1 MEFNLGEGGAMS
13 IIYFFIVLCVS
24 WAFFTLMYHTCRQGQ
39 DSQPMR
45 KSISIAPAIYVAFLM
60 VPVYWLLVMS
70 LKSGGEIRDS
80 FIPFPRSP
88 TLENFQFIFSDS
100 DLYFG
105 YVNAVTYVL
114 INVAISVTVAV
125 PAAYAF
131 SRYRFFGKRVLFFGF
146 LVFRMMA
153 PAILLVPFV
162 QIFSELNLIDTYIAV
177 AVAHCFFNVPVAVW
191 ILEGFISGIPREI
204 DESAKIDG
212 YSLLRF
218 FRKILLPQIAPGI
231 AVTAFFCFMFSWVET
246 LLANGLTVVHA
257 KPINGI
263 MSRWANAQAAE
274 MPLLAAA
281 GVLGLIPGLLLII
294 FIRNHLAGFSMGRF
308 FDPSTVPIASC
319 LHWVRSRSL
328 SVARKAA
335 HACVPARPI
344 RCLRYF
350 RGS

>member
-1 MEFNLGEGGAMS
+1 M
-13 IIYFFIVLCVS
+13 
-24 WAFFTLMYHTCRQGQ
+24 T
-39 DSQPMR
+39 
-45 KSISIAPAIYVAFLM
+45 
-60 VPVYWLLVMS
+60 
-70 LKSGGEIRDS
+70 
-80 FIPFPRSP
+80 
-88 TLENFQFIFSDS
+88 S

-204 DESAKIDG
+204 DESARIDG
-212 YSLLRF
+212 YGLVRF

-231 AVTAFFCFMFSWVET
+231 AVTAFFCFVFSWVET

-294 FIRNHLAGFSMGRF
+294 FMRNHLARGFSMGR
-308 FDPSTVPIASC
+308 V
-319 LHWVRSRSL
+319 L
-328 SVARKAA
+328 
-335 HACVPARPI
+335 
-344 RCLRYF
+344 
-350 RGS
+350 